1 MNLKRTFG
9 LLVTEMLHFPVK
21 MLTKYAPNPFIRQN
35 TLITGVILRSN
46 QNNKLFVLRQA
57 KFRCLSHKLM
67 MMFSDQSI
75 TREKEIQNV
84 LNCSNT
90 VERGEKTTF

>member
-67 MMFSDQSI
+67 MMFSDQSSESFEEFI
-75 TREKEIQNV
+75 RPNQKKEIHTQREN
-84 LNCSNT
+84 LS
-90 VERGEKTTF
+90 